1 MIRGFMLLLG
11 FMTVIPIPFKIEYDA
26 KKMGESF
33 FLFPLIGL
41 ITGGISALVFIG
53 MNSVTQNSLIA
64 GAMAV
69 LTEIVLTGGLHLD
82 GCADSADGLLS
93 YRPKERILEIM
104 KDSRIGTNG
113 AIALIIA
120 IGMKTLLISDLSWE
134 YIIAVSVMARGCG
147 VINAGFGKYARES
160 GMGGAVVE
168 NTTKFKSLISFI
180 MLICGL
186 YFLIGINSLYL
197 ATAVLIYSIW
207 FLRFTNKKIG
217 GVTGDTLGAVVETA
231 GVVALLTGVILTK

>member
-1 MIRGFMLLLG
+1 MLTGFMLLIG
-11 FMTVIPIPFKIEYDA
+11 FMTIIPIPFKMEFNA

-33 FLFPLIGL
+33 FLLPLIGL
-41 ITGGISALVFIG
+41 ITGGVSALVFIG
-53 MNSVTQNSLIA
+53 MNMVTDNHLISA
-64 GAMAV
+64 AMAV
-69 LTEIVLTGGLHLD
+69 VTEIIITGGLHLD

-113 AIALIIA
+113 AIALIIV
-120 IGMKTLLISDLSWE
+120 IGMKTLFISELSWK
-134 YIIAVSVMARGCG
+134 YIIAVSIIARGCG

-160 GMGGAVVE
+160 GMGGAMVE
-168 NTTKFKSLISFI
+168 NTGKIKALISFGV
-180 MLICGL
+180 LSCGL
-186 YFLIGINSLYL
+186 YFLTGINSFYM
-197 ATAVLIYSIW
+197 AAAGLIYSII

-217 GVTGDTLGAVVETA
+217 GVTGDTLGAVIETA